1 MGRRRI
7 DSANL
12 VRSHAACG
20 ARITLLSGVGVRC
33 RVYVWLP
40 VCKRSETEKAE
51 NVKGKMSQTA
61 IKGKAD
67 STTQW
72 QGTSHGTVRVLALDH
87 CVNCAETVDH
97 RMTMQRLDLI

>member
-1 MGRRRI
+1 MGIDDVFLLEDGVRRRI

-51 NVKGKMSQTA
+51 NVKGKMSQTLL
-61 IKGKAD
+61 ILHEKARIRTVFACRWRLE
-67 STTQW
+67 ST
-72 QGTSHGTVRVLALDH
+72 L
-87 CVNCAETVDH
+87 
-97 RMTMQRLDLI
+97 